1 VYATLPHNMMVMLVY
16 CYDLCR
22 IEKLKK
28 AFRKYLESSG
38 VLDTLTK
45 GMHFIACVCFTD
57 YMAGYLCPFLVFQ
70 FLLRCMMRMTS
81 LLLQSSKSPWL
92 LSCLRIDHT

>member
-28 AFRKYLESSG
+28 KHSG
-38 VLDTLTK
+38 STLNPV
-45 GMHFIACVCFTD
+45 VC
-57 YMAGYLCPFLVFQ
+57 LIPSQKVCI
-70 FLLRCMMRMTS
+70 S
-81 LLLQSSKSPWL
+81 LLVYVSPIIWLATYVHFSSFS
-92 LSCLRIDHT
+92 SCCAV